1 MVKLKYKAMA
11 LNAFSFYRGTCH
23 LFYENLAAAAPLP
36 PSPHV
41 WVCGDLHLENFGSFK
56 GDNHQEYFDLNDF
69 DEATLAPAAWEIVR
83 MATSIFIA
91 FDSLGLDQQEAKKV
105 VQQFLDSYS
114 AKLKNGKAAS
124 IDPRTAKGIV
134 GTSLKTV
141 KKRKLKDILK
151 KCAISKKGSFSELII
166 NDRHFKV
173 DQPLKTGLIDLI
185 DNTIKSSCYG
195 QLGYI
200 TKDCVF
206 RLAGTGS
213 IGVNRYLFLLHST
226 AKKNKYLLLDM
237 KQATPSSLL
246 PYVKIKQPGWDTVA
260 ETVIAIQRRMQD
272 VPPALLTPVI
282 FKDSPYVIKQM
293 QPMQDKINFELIK
306 DRYNEI
312 GMVIND
318 MAVLTA
324 SAQLRSS
331 GRQGSAIA
339 DELISYGQNYQQSG
353 TQAAILKYALQYAK
367 QVKKDYKEFM
377 QGYDKGLY

>member
-41 WVCGDLHLENFGSFK
+41 WVCGDLHLDNFGSFK

-134 GTSLKTV
+134 GTFLKTV